1 MVLHGTEY
9 PFGDLRSVV
18 SAVSL
23 PRTFPTISLLAMEAV
38 GKTESHD
45 TTHDLFR
52 NSQNTGLLSTL
63 HYRVFYQEHPSWPE
77 LVQYIEKKTTTKK
90 KTHWKHDSY
99 FSYTNIY
106 TKIHRLLYL
115 TVKTPWDKNIKY
127 RDRDTLFF
135 FFLSQCILN
144 WEVAQFAIN
153 EAQEFRNY
161 EFLTLATSLVSVFNF
176 FPSCCYL

>member
-135 FFLSQCILN
+135 FS
-144 WEVAQFAIN
+144 
-153 EAQEFRNY
+153 
-161 EFLTLATSLVSVFNF
+161 VSVYIKLGSS
-176 FPSCCYL
+176 PICYKWSSRV